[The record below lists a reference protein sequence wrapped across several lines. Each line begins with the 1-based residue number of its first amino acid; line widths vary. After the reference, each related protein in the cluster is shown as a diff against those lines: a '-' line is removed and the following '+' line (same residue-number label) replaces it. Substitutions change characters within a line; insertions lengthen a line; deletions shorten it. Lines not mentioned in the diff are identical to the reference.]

1 MLGLRTGCLMLA
13 LYLIQSVEGAT
24 EQTGPLK
31 MTTRPAKLVAT
42 PSSPRLQ
49 DFLAAF
55 ELKSG
60 TETADRDYFDRMVAA
75 DDVFENDQFLNPLE
89 LELAREVVERLRD
102 VEAFVG
108 HGRFTTLNF
117 EAVFKHSAGLASR
130 RLTVADIRFL
140 RDIFN
145 RSSESLG
152 FNGPRISN
160 QFLAG
165 HAQEALIFYPKYGEY
180 LLSGDAIEQFER
192 LEAEFGSSV
201 MLTSGYRG
209 HPKQMLLYLEKVV
222 EAQGNL
228 SLASR
233 NRAPAG
239 YSFHFIGDFD
249 VGDVALGE
257 QSFSRRFLK
266 TSIYQSMVRAGWVK
280 WRYPSHN
287 LLGVRF
293 EPWHIAS
300 VCDEIACSGG

>member
-1 MLGLRTGCLMLA
+1 MLAPSTVCLMLF
-13 LYLIQSVEGAT
+13 LYVSQSAEGAT
-24 EQTGPLK
+24 EQKGLQRMATSQ
-31 MTTRPAKLVAT
+31 AKSEDSGS
-42 PSSPRLQ
+42 PPRLQ

-60 TETADRDYFDRMVAA
+60 TETADQDYFDRMVAA
-75 DDVFENDQFLNPLE
+75 DDVFENDQFLSPVE
-89 LELAREVVERLRD
+89 LEMAREVVERLRD

-108 HGRFTTLNF
+108 HGRFTTLSF
-117 EAVFKHSAGLASR
+117 KTVFKHSAGLASR
-130 RLTVADIRFL
+130 RFTVADIRFL

-145 RSSESLG
+145 RSSELLG
-152 FNGPRISN
+152 FNGPRISD

-165 HAQEALIFYPKYGEY
+165 HPQDALTFYPKYGEY
-180 LLSGDAIEQFER
+180 LLSGEASGQFER
-192 LEAEFGSSV
+192 LQAELGASV

-222 EAQGNL
+222 ESEGNL

-239 YSFHFIGDFD
+239 YSFHFTGDFD

-266 TSIYQSMVRAGWVK
+266 TAIYQSMLRAGWVK

-300 VCDEIACSGG
+300 VRAEIACSGG